1 MKDTKELSDDYKNEL
16 KQIVESYGLECQI
29 GG

>member
-1 MKDTKELSDDYKNEL
+1 MDANVSLSAEDAEQL
-16 KQIVESYGLECQI
+16 KQIVESYGLNCVI